1 MARGTTVTEPPNAAE
16 IADKCH
22 QIRALIGIAD
32 QQLDRAKTDLG
43 VARIGLADLEQ
54 TLLTLG
60 VAK

>member
-1 MARGTTVTEPPNAAE
+1 MARGKSISEPPNAAE
-16 IADKCH
+16 VADKCQ

-60 VAK
+60 MAK